1 MGEAIMTARYLTNL
15 TPTTVLNDKALSKIW
30 NKKLAGY
37 TNLKNFCYAT
47 YFHQNIGKIELK
59 AQKFVFL
66 GYPEGTNGWSLEI
79 LMSLLNKRNLK

>member
-37 TNLKNFCYAT
+37 TNLKTFVMQPIFIRIQEKLSLKLRNL
-47 YFHQNIGKIELK
+47 YFWVILK
-59 AQKFVFL
+59 APMDGAWKSSCPF
-66 GYPEGTNGWSLEI
+66 
-79 LMSLLNKRNLK
+79 

>member
-37 TNLKNFCYAT
+37 TNLKT
-47 YFHQNIGKIELK
+47 
-59 AQKFVFL
+59 FVMQPIF
-66 GYPEGTNGWSLEI
+66 I
-79 LMSLLNKRNLK
+79 RI